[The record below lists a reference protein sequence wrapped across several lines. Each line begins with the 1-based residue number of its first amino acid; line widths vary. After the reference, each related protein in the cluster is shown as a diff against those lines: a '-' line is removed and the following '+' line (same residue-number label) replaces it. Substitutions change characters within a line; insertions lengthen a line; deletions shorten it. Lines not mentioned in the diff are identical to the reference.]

1 MFVADVSRLTPSSI
15 SIPVLSTLARWS
27 VQPLHTKVL
36 LTLTMLLFIP
46 LHFLCTHFWQ
56 LVHCTEFLSTPLPQT
71 LHGHLPV
78 LCSPM
83 WLFPQI
89 ITLVLFIFTFTP
101 LPFTP
106 SFPLW
111 LSKAMTQ
118 PGRITRWPHP
128 FLIHCQRLPRERKL
142 LSLCWLFDSS
152 TWYNVN
158 IAQQLPNTSHAVS
171 QCKITLNQW
180 VLNKIK
186 SPKSLSISSNTTL

>member
-101 LPFTP
+101 VLCTP
-106 SFPLW
+106 SF
-111 LSKAMTQ
+111 
-118 PGRITRWPHP
+118 H
-128 FLIHCQRLPRERKL
+128 L
-142 LSLCWLFDSS
+142 LSFVWPPYVIGQAIIFLPYGFFLLLLLFSS
-152 TWYNVN
+152 
-158 IAQQLPNTSHAVS
+158 PN
-171 QCKITLNQW
+171 
-180 VLNKIK
+180 
-186 SPKSLSISSNTTL
+186 LSGRRLDVYHMV

>member
-1 MFVADVSRLTPSSI
+1 MFPKPISQEKHTFTNQTKCTTTQNKHKKTKARFSRLLRHPAWKRRGPILILALHKFGTYLLRH
-15 SIPVLSTLARWS
+15 LST
-27 VQPLHTKVL
+27 
-36 LTLTMLLFIP
+36 
-46 LHFLCTHFWQ
+46 
-56 LVHCTEFLSTPLPQT
+56 
-71 LHGHLPV
+71 
-78 LCSPM
+78 CSPGTHM
-83 WLFPQI
+83 RQWTVLTPTTE
-89 ITLVLFIFTFTP
+89 ITH
-101 LPFTP
+101 
-106 SFPLW
+106 
-111 LSKAMTQ
+111 
-118 PGRITRWPHP
+118 WPHP